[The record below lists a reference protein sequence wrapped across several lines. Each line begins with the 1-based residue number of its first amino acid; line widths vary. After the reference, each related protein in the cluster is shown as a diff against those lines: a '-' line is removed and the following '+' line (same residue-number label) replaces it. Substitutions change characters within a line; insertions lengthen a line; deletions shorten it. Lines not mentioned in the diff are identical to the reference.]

1 MPTSAGAL
9 SRRIA
14 LARDLLSKKGRREQS
29 RFSFEGATLLGQALD
44 AGAEIEEI
52 YSTQAAYES
61 SPQASRAESGGIPV
75 YIVDERALNKISD
88 LETPP
93 GIVAVAR
100 SALDSAS
107 SLLEEPGLVPVLAG
121 VGDPGNAGTLLRS
134 AEAFGVRR
142 VIFGAGAVDPYL
154 PKVVRAAMGATFRLR
169 IAVCEPEELAAASPG
184 WQTVGLAAGGSPIDE
199 VPWTA
204 RDLLFVGSERQGL
217 GSWAPLCRLITGI
230 AMAGEAESLNAAVAG
245 SIALY
250 EATKRR
256 DSLP

>member
-1 MPTSAGAL
+1 MPTSAGAH
-9 SRRIA
+9 SPRIA
-14 LARDLLSKKGRREQS
+14 LARDLLSKKGRRQQT
-29 RFSFEGATLLGQALD
+29 RFSFEGSTLLGQALD
-44 AGAEIEEI
+44 ADTEIEEI
-52 YSTQAAYES
+52 YATQNSYQS
-61 SPQASRAESGGIPV
+61 SPEPARAESRGIPV
-75 YIVDERALNKISD
+75 YVVDERTLRRISD

-100 SALDSAS
+100 SAFH
-107 SLLEEPGLVPVLAG
+107 SLESQLETPGLVLVLAG

-154 PKVVRAAMGATFRLR
+154 PKVIRGAMGATFRMR
-169 IAVCEPEELAAASPG
+169 MTVCSPEDLSRVSEG
-184 WQTVGLAAGGSPIDE
+184 WQAVGLAAEGIPIDQMA
-199 VPWTA
+199 WTA

-217 GSWAPLCRLITGI
+217 GAWAALCGRLAGI
-230 AMAGEAESLNAAVAG
+230 PMAGEAESLNAAVAG

-256 DSLP
+256 DSLL